1 VRKRPFKEG
10 SDSIVFS
17 ACGMEV
23 EKENDERERGGCEFY
38 KSELR
43 ITPLFSHLT

>member
-1 VRKRPFKEG
+1 
-10 SDSIVFS
+10 
-17 ACGMEV
+17 MEV

-43 ITPLFSHLT
+43 ITPLLSHLT